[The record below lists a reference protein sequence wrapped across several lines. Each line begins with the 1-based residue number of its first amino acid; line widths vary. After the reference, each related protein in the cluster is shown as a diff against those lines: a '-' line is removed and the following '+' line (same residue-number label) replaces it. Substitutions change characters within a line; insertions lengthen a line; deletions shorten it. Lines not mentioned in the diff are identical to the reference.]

1 MIKGVCLLG
10 DITVDSAN
18 PGQFVAYGELVGTD
32 AANPVQ
38 ARYTVPNLS
47 PAILTTTMQAAIQA
61 ECKNILVTTY
71 GYTFGLLDSVRL
83 VTALV

>member
-10 DITVDSAN
+10 DVSVDSAN
-18 PGQFVAYGELVGTD
+18 PGQFVAYGDLVGTD

-38 ARYTVPNLS
+38 TRFTVPNLS
-47 PAILTTTMQAAIQA
+47 PAILSSTMQSAIQSA
-61 ECKNILVTTY
+61 CKDILINTY

>member
-10 DITVDSAN
+10 DISVDSAN

-38 ARYTVPNLS
+38 TRFTVGNLS
-47 PAILTTTMQAAIQA
+47 PSILSTTMQAAIQSA
-61 ECKNILVTTY
+61 CQGILTTTY

>member
-10 DITVDSAN
+10 DISVDSAN

-38 ARYTVPNLS
+38 TRFTVGNLS
-47 PAILTTTMQAAIQA
+47 PAILSTTMQSAIQT
-61 ECKNILVTTY
+61 ECKNILVNNY